1 MKMTFAEPSVDL
13 STIKAGDNTSAVF
26 SANRNRRSTQPES
39 ALGVRAG
46 LEPDVASLRIN
57 QYERG
62 KHEPQIKTAKQLA
75 EALGVPAAFLY
86 TDDELLAKLL
96 LRWNELTVRQRKALL
111 KQAEAPAPTR
121 KRVAKQV

>member
-1 MKMTFAEPSVDL
+1 M
-13 STIKAGDNTSAVF
+13 STNSTKHAVF
-26 SANRNRRSTQPES
+26 ARRLAQARKRLGWSQAE
-39 ALGVRAG
+39 LGVRAG
-46 LEPDVASLRIN
+46 LEPDVASPRIN

-62 KHEPQIKTAKQLA
+62 KHEPQIKTAKLLA

-96 LRWNELTVRQRKALL
+96 LRWSELTVRQKKALL
-111 KQAEAPAPTR
+111 KQAEEPVPAR